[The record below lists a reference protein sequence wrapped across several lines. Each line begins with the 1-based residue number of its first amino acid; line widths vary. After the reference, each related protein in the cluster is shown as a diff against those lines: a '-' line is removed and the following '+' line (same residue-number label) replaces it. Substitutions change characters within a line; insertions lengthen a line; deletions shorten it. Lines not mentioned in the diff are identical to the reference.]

1 MASYGEVRASRAI
14 HVYARDA
21 FLHARSIFPVRAWE
35 SARGIRYARS
45 LSLSFFFPSPF
56 FFIARVK
63 F

>member
-14 HVYARDA
+14 HVYTRDA
-21 FLHARSIFPVRAWE
+21 FLHARSIFPVREWE
-35 SARGIRYARS
+35 SERGIRYARS